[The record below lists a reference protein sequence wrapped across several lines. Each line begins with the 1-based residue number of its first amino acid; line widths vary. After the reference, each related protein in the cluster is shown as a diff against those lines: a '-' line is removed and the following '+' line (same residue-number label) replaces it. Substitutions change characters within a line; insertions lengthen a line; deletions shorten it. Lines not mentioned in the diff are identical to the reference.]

1 VWLYFRESALNEEN
15 KSNNKNMSTTT
26 HEESEISVNL
36 SSDHILVV
44 TDNSGTRKIKLVA
57 KQYTIGRET
66 DNTVYLNSDFVSR
79 YHAVL
84 TKVHH
89 RDRPDTYKII
99 DGSASGKPSKNGII
113 LNAMHNVSSHEL
125 QDGDI
130 VTFAPEV
137 HILYLSPKL
146 I

>member
-1 VWLYFRESALNEEN
+1 
-15 KSNNKNMSTTT
+15 MSTTT

-36 SSDHILVV
+36 SPEHILVV

-57 KQYTIGRET
+57 DQYTIGREI
-66 DNTVYLNSDFVSR
+66 DNTICLNSDFVSR
-79 YHAVL
+79 YHAIL
-84 TKVHH
+84 RKVHH
-89 RDRPDTYKII
+89 RDRLDTYRII
-99 DGSASGKPSKNGII
+99 DGSASGKLSKNGIV
-113 LNAMHNVSSHEL
+113 LNAIRKVSSYDL

-137 HILYLSPKL
+137 HILYLAPKL